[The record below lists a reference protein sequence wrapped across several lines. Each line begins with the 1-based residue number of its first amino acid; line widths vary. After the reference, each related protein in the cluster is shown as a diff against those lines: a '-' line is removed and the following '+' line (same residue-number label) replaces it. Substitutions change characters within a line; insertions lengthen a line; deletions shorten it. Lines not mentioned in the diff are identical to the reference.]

1 MNKSLR
7 RIVVG
12 LMTAMFILGI
22 SFIHSSDNQLGKVE
36 AASFEWGTVNSSTP
50 LNIRAAGNAK
60 AKILASYKK
69 GKRVKCL
76 TLGTTWVKVTVGGH
90 TGYANGKYLTTAYGT
105 ATSPYANVRS
115 GTANT
120 NFKVYKTA
128 STGGTVLTTVKTSSK
143 LQVLTK
149 TATWVKV
156 KSNGILGYALGKN
169 INLTNGLTAAGTKIP
184 TTTSTKGEQVIAY
197 AKQFLGNRYVYGGT
211 SLTNGTD
218 CSGFTMRVYEHFGYS
233 IPRTSTTQRSAGK
246 AVSSLSAAKA
256 GDIICYSGHVALYMG
271 NNQIIHASNAK
282 DGIKISY
289 NAAYRPILTIRRI
302 IN

>member
-12 LMTAMFILGI
+12 LMAAMFILGI

-36 AASFEWGTVNSSTP
+36 AASFEWGTISSSTP
-50 LNIRAAGNAK
+50 LGIRVAGNSKAK
-60 AKILASYKK
+60 AVAYYKK
-69 GKRVKCL
+69 GKKVKCL
-76 TLGTTWVKVTVGGH
+76 TLGTAWVKVNVGGH
-90 TGYANGKYLTTAYGT
+90 TGYANGKYIATAYGT

-115 GTANT
+115 GTVNT
-120 NFKVYKTA
+120 DLEVYKTA
-128 STGGTVLTTVKTSSK
+128 STVGTVLTSVPESTK
-143 LQVLTK
+143 LQVLTT

-156 KSNGILGYALGKN
+156 KVNGIVGYAQGKY
-169 INLTNGLTAAGTKIP
+169 INLNNGKTAAGTPIP
-184 TTTSTKGEQVIAY
+184 VSTTAKGQQVIDY
-197 AKQFLGNRYVYGGT
+197 AKRFLGNRYVYGGT

-233 IPRTSTTQRSAGK
+233 IPRTSTTQRTAGK
-246 AVSSLSAAKA
+246 AVSSLSTAKA

-271 NNQIIHASNAK
+271 NNQIIHASNAR